1 MNRKKSSTKKLWISS
16 STICGYFYLFLN
28 LHETSGQ
35 TVAFNSESP
44 SLNLTGFK
52 TLIHS
57 GTHVLA
63 SQTISHYAN
72 YFLICWKWEKLYFS
86 LHLVGHL
93 LLQNDQKFS
102 RAQFIIKMTGFLTC
116 TGENHQFIFPLAA
129 STFILACVLPFLSLK
144 SICPQHAL
152 WLLWFWFLLLHN
164 GITASDFKAVSISAF
179 SLYSSWNTTL
189 MDFISLKNLSVQYTF
204 VE

>member
-16 STICGYFYLFLN
+16 STICGYFYLFLS

-63 SQTISHYAN
+63 CQTISHYAN

-93 LLQNDQKFS
+93 LLQNDQKLS
-102 RAQFIIKMTGFLTC
+102 RAQFIIKMTCFLTC
-116 TGENHQFIFPLAA
+116 TGENHQFIFTL
-129 STFILACVLPFLSLK
+129 
-144 SICPQHAL
+144 
-152 WLLWFWFLLLHN
+152 LLLH
-164 GITASDFKAVSISAF
+164 SFLPVSCPFFPWNLFVLSMNCDCSGFDSYCFIMVLLLQILRLF
-179 SLYSSWNTTL
+179 PSLPFHFTRLET
-189 MDFISLKNLSVQYTF
+189 QP
-204 VE
+204 